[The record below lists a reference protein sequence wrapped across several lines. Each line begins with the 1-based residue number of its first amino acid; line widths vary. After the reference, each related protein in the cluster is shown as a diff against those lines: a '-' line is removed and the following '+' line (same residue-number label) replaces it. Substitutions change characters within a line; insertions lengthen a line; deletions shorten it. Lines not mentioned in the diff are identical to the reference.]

1 MKRDWDWQTQAA
13 CRGLETLMFY
23 PERHDGAGLRA
34 ALTVCNGTKTI
45 APCPVREECLEFA
58 LSFSREDDQFGVYGG
73 HTPAQRLRVRRLRE
87 TTIRAVAVT
96 AERMRAR
103 GDTFTYQLS
112 HLLNLVH
119 DVLTSGDEKESQ

>member
-13 CRGLETLMFY
+13 CRGLDTAMFY
-23 PERHDGAGLRA
+23 PERHDNAGMRA
-34 ALTVCNGTKTI
+34 ALTVCNGTKTM
-45 APCPVREECLEFA
+45 APCPVRHQCLEFA
-58 LSFSREDDQFGVYGG
+58 LSFGRDEDQFGVYGG
-73 HTPAQRLRVRRLRE
+73 HTPAQRHRIRRLRE

-96 AERMRAR
+96 AERMRAG